1 MTVSEQSG
9 LHATT
14 SQATAVPPAGWYP
27 VAEFAALPADKP
39 TGVSINGIELV
50 LVRAGDFVHVYEGR
64 CPHQG
69 TLLAEGEIRDGA
81 LICRAHQ
88 WRFDCRDGQRL
99 DTPGI
104 CLRGFPVRIE
114 HGKVVVG
121 IEESAASAAY
131 PTTPVVSIEQLP
143 GPRGLPLIGNL
154 HQIQRTAFHLSLERW
169 AEQYGSLYAFR
180 FGRRVMAVVSDAE
193 LANAVLK
200 ARPEDFRR
208 SSQLEEVSILGVST
222 LGIFMAEGERWR
234 RQRPVIMQSLDT
246 GHLRQFFPTLMKVSQ
261 RLRRRWQADGA
272 DAGGRDVQAD
282 LMRFTVDVTASL
294 AFGQDIN
301 TQEQTGEV
309 IQQHLDKIFPT
320 IQRRLLAPFPYWR
333 YLRLPGD
340 RDLVRSVHK
349 IYAMIADFVAAARA
363 QLAARPAL
371 REHPENLLQSLL
383 VAAETD
389 AGFDAREIAD
399 NVLTMLLAGE
409 DTTANSLAWTLYF
422 LARHPAVQARMCT
435 EVDAALGDR
444 ALESFEQT
452 RDLPYI
458 DAVINEAMRLKP
470 VAPLNVAEANRDL
483 TIGRLRVRRG
493 DPVAILSRAIALRET
508 AFEQPLQ
515 FDPERWLLAEGG
527 RRAFNPRSFMPFGSG
542 PRLCP
547 GRSLA
552 LLEMKVV
559 LAMIAHHFHVEAAC
573 DLDQV
578 TERLA
583 FTMSPAGLRLRFVA
597 RNPDQ
602 GHL

>member
-1 MTVSEQSG
+1 MAASDQQG
-9 LHATT
+9 L
-14 SQATAVPPAGWYP
+14 AVPTFHWHP
-27 VAEFAALPADKP
+27 VAELTALLAHKP
-39 TGVSINGIELV
+39 MGVSACGIELV
-50 LVRAGDFVHVYEGR
+50 LVRVEDEVHAYDGR

-69 TLLAEGEIRDGA
+69 TLLAEGEIRGGA

-88 WRFDCRDGQRL
+88 WRFDCRSGQRL
-99 DTPGI
+99 DAPHI
-104 CLRGFPVRIE
+104 CLRRFPVRIE
-114 HGKVVVG
+114 GGQILV
-121 IEESAASAAY
+121 ELPESA
-131 PTTPVVSIEQLP
+131 PTAPHPAIPILSIAQLP

-169 AEQYGSLYAFR
+169 AAHYGPLYAFR
-180 FGRRVMAVVSDAE
+180 FGRRAMAVVSDAD

-208 SSQLEEVSILGVST
+208 SSQLEQVSILGVST
-222 LGIFMAEGERWR
+222 RGIFMAEGERWR
-234 RQRPVIMQSLDT
+234 RQRPVIVQSLDT
-246 GHLRQFFPTLMKVSQ
+246 GHLRQFFPTLVKVTQ
-261 RLRRRWQADGA
+261 RLRGRWQADGA
-272 DAGGRDVQAD
+272 DAGGRDVQVD

-301 TQEQTGEV
+301 TQEQQGEV
-309 IQQHLDKIFPT
+309 IQEHLDKIFPT

-340 RDLVRSVHK
+340 RDLVQSVHK

-363 QLAARPAL
+363 QLAARPQL

-383 VAAETD
+383 VAAATD
-389 AGFDAREIAD
+389 TAFDEREIAD

-422 LARHPAVQARMCT
+422 LARHPEVQARMSA
-435 EVDAALGDR
+435 EVDAALRAR

-470 VAPLNVAEANRDL
+470 VAPLNVVEANRDL
-483 TIGRLRVRRG
+483 TIGQLRLRRG
-493 DPVAILSRAIALRET
+493 DAVAILSRAIALRET
-508 AFEQPLQ
+508 AFEQLLR
-515 FDPERWLLAEGG
+515 FDPERWLLVEGG

-552 LLEMKVV
+552 LLEMKTV
-559 LAMIAHHFHVEAAC
+559 LAMIARDFRVEAAC
-573 DLDQV
+573 DLDRV
-578 TERLA
+578 SERLA
-583 FTMSPAGLRLRFVA
+583 FTMSPRGLRLRLVL
-597 RNPDQ
+597 RNPDP
-602 GHL
+602 GHS

>member
-1 MTVSEQSG
+1 MAASDQQG
-9 LHATT
+9 F
-14 SQATAVPPAGWYP
+14 AVPTFGWHP
-27 VAEFAALPADKP
+27 VAELAALRADKP
-39 TGVSINGIELV
+39 TGVSACGCELV
-50 LVRAGDFVHVYEGR
+50 LVRAEDEVHAYDGR

-69 TLLAEGEIRDGA
+69 TLFAEGEIRDGA

-88 WRFDCRDGQRL
+88 WRFDCRSGQRL
-99 DTPGI
+99 DAPHI
-104 CLRGFPVRIE
+104 CLRRFPVRIE
-114 HGKVVVG
+114 GGQILV
-121 IEESAASAAY
+121 ELPESAPTASH
-131 PTTPVVSIEQLP
+131 PTIPVVSIAQLP

-169 AEQYGSLYAFR
+169 AAHYGPLYAFR
-180 FGRRVMAVVSDAE
+180 FGRRTMAVVSDAE

-208 SSQLEEVSILGVST
+208 SSQLEQVSILGVST
-222 LGIFMAEGERWR
+222 RGIFMAEGERWR
-234 RQRPVIMQSLDT
+234 RQRPVIVQSLDT
-246 GHLRQFFPTLMKVSQ
+246 GHLRQFFPTLVKVTQ

-272 DAGGRDVQAD
+272 EAGGRDVQAD

-301 TQEQTGEV
+301 TQEQQGEV
-309 IQQHLDKIFPT
+309 IQEHLDKIFPT

-340 RDLVRSVHK
+340 RDLVQSVHK

-363 QLAARPAL
+363 QLDARSQL

-383 VAAETD
+383 VAAATD
-389 AGFDAREIAD
+389 TAFDEREIAD

-422 LARHPAVQARMCT
+422 LARHPEVQARMSA
-435 EVDAALGDR
+435 EVDAALGAR

-470 VAPLNVAEANRDL
+470 VAPLNVVEANRDL
-483 TIGRLRVRRG
+483 TIGQLRLRRG
-493 DPVAILSRAIALRET
+493 DAVAILSRAIALREMV
-508 AFEQPLQ
+508 FEQPVR

-552 LLEMKVV
+552 LLEMKTV
-559 LAMIAHHFHVEAAC
+559 LAMIARHFRVDAAC
-573 DLDQV
+573 DLDRV
-578 TERLA
+578 SERLA
-583 FTMSPAGLRLRFVA
+583 FTMSPRGLRLRLVP
-597 RNPDQ
+597 RNSCP
-602 GHL
+602 GHS

>member
-1 MTVSEQSG
+1 MAAHKPSMV
-9 LHATT
+9 A
-14 SQATAVPPAGWYP
+14 APDRGWFP
-27 VAEFAALPADKP
+27 VAELAALPVDKP
-39 TGVSINGIELV
+39 TGASVNGIELV
-50 LVRAGDFVHVYEGR
+50 LVRTGDAVHAYEGR

-69 TLLAEGEIRDGA
+69 TLLAEGEVRDGA
-81 LICRAHQ
+81 LVCRAHQ
-88 WRFDCRDGQRL
+88 WRFDCRSGQRL
-99 DTPGI
+99 DAADI
-104 CLRGFPVRIE
+104 CLRRFPVRIE
-114 HGKVVVG
+114 GAQVL
-121 IEESAASAAY
+121 IELPLQPRQQELSPSKSHPA
-131 PTTPVVSIEQLP
+131 TPIVSIDQLP
-143 GPRGLPLIGNL
+143 GPRGLPLLGNL

-169 AEQYGSLYAFR
+169 AEQYGPLYAFR
-180 FGRRVMAVVSDAE
+180 FGRRAMAVVSDAE

-234 RQRPVIMQSLDT
+234 RQRPVIVQSLDT
-246 GHLRQFFPTLMKVSQ
+246 GHLRQFFPTLAKVTQ
-261 RLRRRWQADGA
+261 RLQRRWQADGA

-301 TQEQTGEV
+301 TQEQQGEV

-340 RDLVRSVHK
+340 RDLVQSVHK
-349 IYAMIADFVAAARA
+349 IYEMIAGFVAAARA
-363 QLAARPAL
+363 QLAARPEL

-389 AGFDAREIAD
+389 TGFDAREIAD

-409 DTTANSLAWTLYF
+409 DTTANSLAWALYF
-422 LARHPAVQARMCT
+422 LARHPEVQTRMRA
-435 EVDAALGDR
+435 EVDTALGER
-444 ALESFEQT
+444 ALESFEQIRELT
-452 RDLPYI
+452 YV

-470 VAPLNVAEANRDL
+470 VAPLNVVEANRDL
-483 TIGRLRVRRG
+483 TIGQLRVRRG
-493 DPVAILSRAIALRET
+493 DAVAILSRAIALRET
-508 AFEQPLQ
+508 AFEQPSQ
-515 FDPERWLLAEGG
+515 FDPERWLLVEGG

-573 DLDQV
+573 NLDQV

-583 FTMSPAGLRLRFVA
+583 FTMSPHGLRLRLVA
-597 RNPDQ
+597 R
-602 GHL
+602 G

>member
-1 MTVSEQSG
+1 MATSDQQSFTVPTF
-9 LHATT
+9 H
-14 SQATAVPPAGWYP
+14 WHP
-27 VAEFAALPADKP
+27 VAQLAVLLADKP
-39 TGVSINGIELV
+39 LGVSACGFELV
-50 LVRAGDFVHVYEGR
+50 LVRAEDEVHAYDGR

-88 WRFDCRDGQRL
+88 WRFDCRSGQRL
-99 DTPGI
+99 DAPHI
-104 CLRGFPVRIE
+104 CLRRFPVRIE
-114 HGKVVVG
+114 GGQILV
-121 IEESAASAAY
+121 ELPESAPTASH
-131 PTTPVVSIEQLP
+131 TTIPVVSIAQLP
-143 GPRGLPLIGNL
+143 GPRGLPLIGSL

-169 AEQYGSLYAFR
+169 AEHYGPLYAFR
-180 FGRRVMAVVSDAE
+180 FGRRAMAVVSDAD

-208 SSQLEEVSILGVST
+208 SSQLEQVSILGVST
-222 LGIFMAEGERWR
+222 RGIFMAEGERWR
-234 RQRPVIMQSLDT
+234 RQRPVIVQSLDT
-246 GHLRQFFPTLMKVSQ
+246 GHLRQFFPTLVKVTQ

-272 DAGGRDVQAD
+272 DAGGRDVQTD

-294 AFGQDIN
+294 AFGLDIN
-301 TQEQTGEV
+301 TLEQQGEV

-340 RDLVRSVHK
+340 RDLVQSVHK
-349 IYAMIADFVAAARA
+349 IYAMIAGFVAAARA
-363 QLAARPAL
+363 QIAARPEL

-383 VAAETD
+383 VAAATD
-389 AGFDAREIAD
+389 TAFDEREIAD

-422 LARHPAVQARMCT
+422 LARHPEVQARMSA
-435 EVDAALGDR
+435 EVDAALGAR

-470 VAPLNVAEANRDL
+470 VAPLNIVEANRDL
-483 TIGRLRVRRG
+483 TIGQLRVRRG
-493 DPVAILSRAIALRET
+493 EPVAILTRAIAMRET

-515 FDPERWLLAEGG
+515 FDPERWLLVEGG

-552 LLEMKVV
+552 LLEMKTV
-559 LAMIAHHFHVEAAC
+559 LAMIARDFHVDAAC

-578 TERLA
+578 SERLA
-583 FTMSPAGLRLRFVA
+583 FTMSPRGLRLRLVL
-597 RNPDQ
+597 RNPDP
-602 GHL
+602 GHS

>member
-1 MTVSEQSG
+1 MAASDQQG
-9 LHATT
+9 FAAPIRRWH
-14 SQATAVPPAGWYP
+14 P
-27 VAEFAALPADKP
+27 VAELAALLADKP
-39 TGVSINGIELV
+39 TGVSACGIELV
-50 LVRAGDFVHVYEGR
+50 LVRAEDAVHAYEGR

-88 WRFDCRDGQRL
+88 WRFDCRSGQRL
-99 DTPGI
+99 DAPHIG
-104 CLRGFPVRIE
+104 LRRFPVRIE
-114 HGKVVVG
+114 GGQILV
-121 IEESAASAAY
+121 ELPESAPTASH
-131 PTTPVVSIEQLP
+131 PTIPVVSIAQLP

-169 AEQYGSLYAFR
+169 AAHYGPLYAFR
-180 FGRRVMAVVSDAE
+180 FGRRAMAVVSDAD

-208 SSQLEEVSILGVST
+208 SSQLEQVSILGVST
-222 LGIFMAEGERWR
+222 RGIFMAEGERWR
-234 RQRPVIMQSLDT
+234 RQRPVIVQSLDT
-246 GHLRQFFPTLMKVSQ
+246 GHLRQFFPTLVKVTQ

-301 TQEQTGEV
+301 TLEQQGEV

-340 RDLVRSVHK
+340 RDLVQSVHK
-349 IYAMIADFVAAARA
+349 IYTMIADFVATARA
-363 QLAARPAL
+363 QLDARPQL

-383 VAAETD
+383 VAAATD
-389 AGFDAREIAD
+389 TAFDEREIAD

-422 LARHPAVQARMCT
+422 LARHPEVQARMGA
-435 EVDAALGDR
+435 EVDAALGDH

-452 RDLPYI
+452 RELPYL

-470 VAPLNVAEANRDL
+470 VAPLNVVEANRDL
-483 TIGRLRVRRG
+483 TIGQLRLRRG

-508 AFEQPLQ
+508 AFEQPLR
-515 FDPERWLLAEGG
+515 FDPERWLLVDGG
-527 RRAFNPRSFMPFGSG
+527 RRGFNPRSFMPFGSG

-552 LLEMKVV
+552 LLEMKTV
-559 LAMIAHHFHVEAAC
+559 LAMIARHFRVDAAC

-578 TERLA
+578 SERLA
-583 FTMSPAGLRLRFVA
+583 FTMSPRGLRLRLVP
-597 RNPDQ
+597 RNHNP
-602 GHL
+602 GHS

>member
-1 MTVSEQSG
+1 MAASAQHGFAIPNSYW
-9 LHATT
+9 H
-14 SQATAVPPAGWYP
+14 P
-27 VAEFAALPADKP
+27 VAELAALPERKP
-39 TGVSINGIELV
+39 TGVSVRGIELV
-50 LVRAGDFVHVYEGR
+50 LVRTEDAVHAYEGR

-88 WRFDCRDGQRL
+88 WRFDCRSGQRL
-99 DTPGI
+99 DAPDI
-104 CLRGFPVRIE
+104 CLRRFPVRVEGGRILVE
-114 HGKVVVG
+114 LP
-121 IEESAASAAY
+121 ESAPSPSR
-131 PTTPVVSIEQLP
+131 PTMPVVSIAELP

-169 AEQYGSLYAFR
+169 AAHYGPLYAFR
-180 FGRRVMAVVSDAE
+180 FGRSAMAVVSDAD

-208 SSQLEEVSILGVST
+208 SSQLEQVSILGVST
-222 LGIFMAEGERWR
+222 RGIFMAEGERWR
-234 RQRPVIMQSLDT
+234 RQRPVIVQSLDT
-246 GHLRQFFPTLMKVSQ
+246 GHLRQFFPTLVKVTE
-261 RLRRRWQADGA
+261 RLQRRWQADSA

-301 TQEQTGEV
+301 TLEKQGEV

-340 RDLVRSVHK
+340 RDLAQSVHK

-363 QLAARPAL
+363 QLAARPQL

-383 VAAETD
+383 VAAATD
-389 AGFDAREIAD
+389 TAFDEREIAD

-422 LARHPAVQARMCT
+422 LARHPEVQARMGA

-452 RDLPYI
+452 RELPYI

-470 VAPLNVAEANRDL
+470 VAPLNVVEANRDL
-483 TIGRLRVRRG
+483 TIGQLRVQRG
-493 DPVAILSRAIALRET
+493 DAVAILSRAIALREA

-527 RRAFNPRSFMPFGSG
+527 RRGFNPRSFMPFGSG

-552 LLEMKVV
+552 LLEMKTV
-559 LAMIAHHFHVEAAC
+559 LAMIARHFRVEPAC

-578 TERLA
+578 SERLA
-583 FTMSPAGLRLRFVA
+583 FTMSPQGLRLVLRKPNA
-597 RNPDQ
+597 
-602 GHL
+602 GHS